1 MTKAKT
7 GSLSK
12 HMLKV
17 FLPATTLVLA
27 GTFFSYQHDLGDIKT
42 NLADQAHLSLQSALI
57 STKDNLT
64 EIRRDVHYLAKC
76 LALKQAIDENEPK
89 TIKALATDWVAFSQ
103 SKRIYDQIRWIDE
116 KGKERVRI
124 NYDSGVPAIVPT
136 EKLQDKSKRYYFLD
150 TMKLNG
156 EAIFISPFDLN
167 IEDDKIETPL
177 KPTIRISQ
185 RVFDSVG
192 NARGIVIVNYFGKH
206 LLDNLRSMNDSGIW
220 LTNQD
225 GYWLLG
231 PKPSDE
237 WGFMFHK
244 PELVVA
250 QRYPDAWA
258 RIANQESAN
267 FETPAGLWQFQTAH
281 PLNQGQRTNSGSSEA
296 LSSSRAFL
304 PDEVYTWKLIHFQP
318 LSTYKALIS
327 KIKFRYSLFASL
339 MLTGLAIGSWLLARS
354 RHAEVIALTSAAEAY
369 RAKQEIEHAHVEAMT
384 ERAEQLQQAIEASE
398 QANQAKSEFVANMS
412 HEIRT
417 PINAILGL
425 IYLLEQQELSPTMR
439 CMIKQIGVA
448 SKSLLS
454 IINDVLDFSKIE
466 ANRIVIEHV
475 PFRLSNVLDNL
486 SGIMSTTLGEK
497 TLELVIGPVPSG
509 CDELKG
515 DPLRLGQVLMNL
527 TSNAIKFTEQG
538 EVLVT
543 ISRSNHNEA
552 DHHVRLRFSV
562 TDTGIGVP
570 IEKQQQI
577 FEAFSQS
584 DNSTT
589 RQFGGSGLGLAI
601 SKQLVE
607 LMGGELLLHSQPGIG
622 SEFYFELN
630 FEITAHSSMPEMLY
644 QHILVADD
652 NKIAREV
659 LSNTAATL
667 GWNVD
672 ATDSGRKVVE
682 MVSKAKNK
690 PYDVL
695 LLDWRMP
702 DGDGISA
709 AATIR
714 EKYPDQS
721 APIIV
726 MVTAYDRELL
736 REQPG
741 SDVADVLVNKPVTA
755 SSLYNAVAEAK
766 SRREQLKVSIS
777 EAPSHLALKG
787 IRILIVDDSEINREV
802 ARQILCY
809 HGAEVEVAIHG
820 EEALAMLKTDPDK
833 FGIVLMDVQ
842 MPVMDGYTATRK
854 MKASPKLAQI
864 PVVAL
869 TAGAY
874 KIHQLAAFDSG
885 MDEYI
890 SKPFDVDELLDVIC
904 RLTQKTIHS
913 STHKSQASSL
923 KLSTQNL
930 RVTPRN
936 DTAPL
941 IDADQGLANWR
952 DLTTYY
958 RYLKLFQAD
967 HAEDAKH
974 INSALTNENRSQA
987 LEICHKLNGAAS
999 SLALLRVSQVT
1010 SDLEHALI
1018 ENLDVTE
1025 LAAMLENTLDGTSN
1039 AISELLSN
1047 SLVTGTDIAD

>member
-1 MTKAKT
+1 MTKAKP

-12 HMLKV
+12 HVLKI
-17 FLPATTLVLA
+17 FLPTTALVLA
-27 GTFFSYQHDLGDIKT
+27 ATFFSYRHDLGDIKK
-42 NLADQAHLSLQSALI
+42 NLAAQAYLSLQSALI
-57 STKDNLT
+57 STQDNLT
-64 EIRRDVHYLAKC
+64 EISRDVHYLANC
-76 LALKQAIDENEPK
+76 LALKQVLDEDESK
-89 TIKALATDWVAFSQ
+89 TIEALGTDWAAFSQ

-116 KGKERVRI
+116 NGKERVRI
-124 NYDSGVPAIVPT
+124 NYRTGAPAIVPT
-136 EKLQDKSKRYYFLD
+136 EQLQDKSKRYYFLD
-150 TMKLNG
+150 AMKLNG
-156 EAIFISPFDLN
+156 AAIFISAFDLN
-167 IEDDKIETPL
+167 IEDNQIETPL
-177 KPTIRISQ
+177 KPTIRFSR
-185 RVFDSVG
+185 RVFDSLG
-192 NARGIVIVNYFGKH
+192 NARGIVIVNYLGNH
-206 LLDNLRSMNDSGIW
+206 LLDSLRSMNDSGIW

-237 WGFMFHK
+237 WGFMFDK
-244 PELVVA
+244 PELIVA

-258 RIANQESAN
+258 KIASQESAN
-267 FETPAGLWQFQTAH
+267 FETPAGLWQFQTVH
-281 PLNQGQRTNSGSSEA
+281 PLNQDQKTSAGSSEA
-296 LSSSRAFL
+296 HQSSKEFL
-304 PDEVYTWKLIHFQP
+304 PDELYAWKLIHFQP
-318 LSTYKALIS
+318 TSTYQALIS
-327 KIKFRYSLFASL
+327 GIKFRYSLFVSL

-354 RHAEVIALTSAAEAY
+354 RHAEVIALTNAAEAY
-369 RAKQEIEHAHVEAMT
+369 RAKQEIEHAHVKEMT
-384 ERAEQLQQAIEASE
+384 ERAEQLQQAVKASE
-398 QANQAKSEFVANMS
+398 QANHAKSEFVSNMS

-425 IYLLEQQELSPTMR
+425 IYLLEQQELTPTMR
-439 CMIKQIGVA
+439 CMIKQVGVA

-497 TLELVIGPVPSG
+497 TLELVIGPVPLG

-515 DPLRLGQVLMNL
+515 DPLRLGQVLINL
-527 TSNAIKFTEQG
+527 TSNAIKFTEHG

-543 ISRSNHNEA
+543 ISRSDHNEA
-552 DHHVRLRFSV
+552 DNHVRLRFSV
-562 TDTGIGVP
+562 TDTGIGIP

-607 LMGGELLLHSQPGIG
+607 LMGGDLLLNSQTGVG
-622 SEFYFELN
+622 SEFYFDLD

-644 QHILVADD
+644 QRILVADD

-659 LSNTAATL
+659 LSNTAANL

-672 ATDSGRKVVE
+672 ATDSGQKVVE

-714 EKYPDQS
+714 EKFPEQS

-741 SDVADVLVNKPVTA
+741 SNAADVLVNKPVTA

-766 SRREQLKVSIS
+766 SRREQLKVNVS
-777 EAPSHLALKG
+777 EAPSNFALEG

-809 HGAEVEVAIHG
+809 HGANVEVAIHG
-820 EEALAMLKTDPDK
+820 EEALTMLKADPEK
-833 FGIVLMDVQ
+833 FDVVLMDVQ
-842 MPVMDGYTATRK
+842 MPVMDGYTATRE

-904 RLTQKTIHS
+904 RLTQKTNHS
-913 STHKSQASSL
+913 PTHKSSASSL
-923 KLSTQNL
+923 NLSTQYL
-930 RVTPRN
+930 THN
-936 DTAPL
+936 DTALL
-941 IDADQGLANWR
+941 IDADQGLAKWR

-958 RYLKLFQAD
+958 RYLKLFVAD

-974 INSALTNENRSQA
+974 INSALNNENRSQV

-999 SLALLRVSQVT
+999 SLALLRLRQVT
-1010 SDLEHALI
+1010 NDLEDALI

-1025 LAAMLENTLDGTSN
+1025 LAAMLESTLDRTSN
-1039 AISELLSN
+1039 AISEILSN
-1047 SLVTGTDIAD
+1047 SRG